1 MSNKYLLGIDQS
13 TQGTK
18 ALIFDQ
24 NGEILGRCDI
34 AHDQIINELGWVEHN
49 PVQIYNNTL
58 QVVKDVIE
66 KTGIKKREIFG
77 VGITNQRETA
87 VAWDRDTG
95 APIYNAIVWQCARGA
110 DICNALKEYEE
121 EIQKRTGLNL
131 SPYFSAAKIAWI
143 LQNVKNAKEKS
154 EVGELVYGTMD
165 SWLVYHLT
173 GKKSFKTD
181 YSNASRT
188 ELFNIN
194 ELVWDTDICKLFG
207 INPACLAEVYDS
219 NAYYGE
225 TDFEGF
231 LDNPIPIHSVMGDSH
246 GALYGQYCH
255 QKGMVKATYGT
266 GSSIMMNIGKT
277 PIFSNKGIVT
287 SLAWGMDGVVE
298 YVMEGNINYSGA
310 VISWLKNDLKIITS
324 ASQVEDLAYEA
335 NVLDKTYLVPAFT
348 GLGAPYWKSDT
359 SAILCGMTRTTGKA
373 EIVKSALDSIAYQ
386 ITDIVSLMAEESN
399 LSIKE
404 LRVDGGPTKN
414 NYLMQFQ
421 SDMLNIP
428 VCVPKSEE
436 LSVIGAVYMAG
447 IAMGI
452 YNKEEVFTDLYIKN
466 FYPKM
471 DEIERN
477 LKYQGWSEAVK
488 LVIGMAGKT

>member
-1 MSNKYLLGIDQS
+1 MSNKYMLGIDQS
-13 TQGTK
+13 TQVTK
-18 ALIFDQ
+18 ALIFNQ
-24 NGEILGRCDI
+24 EGEILGRSDI
-34 AHDQIINELGWVEHN
+34 SHEQIINKIGWVEHDPN
-49 PVQIYNNTL
+49 QIYKNTI

-66 KTGIKKREIFG
+66 KINIRKEDLIG
-77 VGITNQRETA
+77 VGLTNQRETA

-95 APIYNAIVWQCARGA
+95 IPIYNAIVWQCARGA
-110 DICNALKEYEE
+110 DICSNLNEYGE
-121 EIQKRTGLNL
+121 EIKRRTGLNL
-131 SPYFSAAKIAWI
+131 SPYFTAAKIAWI
-143 LQNVKNAKEKS
+143 LQNVKDANCKS
-154 EVGELVYGTMD
+154 EAGKLAYGTMD
-165 SWLVYHLT
+165 SWLVYCLT

-194 ELVWDTDICKLFG
+194 ELIWDKDICNWFG
-207 INPACLAEVYDS
+207 INPACLAEVCDS
-219 NAYYGE
+219 NAHYGE

-231 LDNPIPIHSVMGDSH
+231 LDKPIPIHSVMGDSH
-246 GALYGQYCH
+246 GALYGQSCH
-255 QKGMVKATYGT
+255 KKGMVKATYGT
-266 GSSIMMNIGKT
+266 GSSIMMNIGKR

-287 SLAWGMDGVVE
+287 SLAWGLDGVVE

-324 ASQVEDLAYEA
+324 ATEVEEIAYEA

-386 ITDIVSLMAEESN
+386 ITDIVCLMAEESN
-399 LSIKE
+399 LSIHE
-404 LRVDGGPTKN
+404 IRVDGGPTKN

-421 SDMLNIP
+421 SDVINIP
-428 VCVPKSEE
+428 VCVPEAEE
-436 LSVIGAVYMAG
+436 LSVIGVVYMAG

-452 YNKEEVFTDLYIKN
+452 YKKADVFREMKVKKI
-466 FYPKM
+466 FPKM
-471 DEIERN
+471 DEIERDK
-477 LKYQGWSEAVK
+477 KYRGWKEAVNIV
-488 LVIGMAGKT
+488 LSNN